1 MEDIRFHGDNLVRLE
16 DVVCKINSGESGDEI
31 LVIDTEMCDIHPE
44 FPIRFDAL
52 VIVLIKRVEGYVDVN
67 LQRYDLSPGSLLV
80 LTPKDYISG
89 FSTSND
95 GCGTVMMCSHN
106 IVETLF
112 PKIRDL
118 LPLLINHVEQS
129 VLNLN
134 SEEYEMLSDLMS
146 IMKRQ
151 LAERD
156 GILRK
161 QKALSLMQNILY
173 EILGL
178 RHKATSIRKE
188 GSTRKDE
195 IMSKFLKL
203 VSANFMT
210 CRTVQYYAEELCV
223 TPKHLTTTVKEV
235 SSKTAREWIDDF
247 VIMEA
252 KQLLRVSPLTIQ
264 EISDRLHFANQS
276 FFGKYYK
283 NLTGES
289 TSDYRRKVRG

>member
-112 PKIRDL
+112 PTL
-118 LPLLINHVEQS
+118 NMETLLIASLLSGIIYPYFSLGYVGSIPINTRFASLISARAPSSFS
-129 VLNLN
+129 V
-134 SEEYEMLSDLMS
+134 
-146 IMKRQ
+146 
-151 LAERD
+151 
-156 GILRK
+156 
-161 QKALSLMQNILY
+161 
-173 EILGL
+173 
-178 RHKATSIRKE
+178 
-188 GSTRKDE
+188 
-195 IMSKFLKL
+195 SK
-203 VSANFMT
+203 
-210 CRTVQYYAEELCV
+210 
-223 TPKHLTTTVKEV
+223 
-235 SSKTAREWIDDF
+235 
-247 VIMEA
+247 
-252 KQLLRVSPLTIQ
+252 
-264 EISDRLHFANQS
+264 
-276 FFGKYYK
+276 
-283 NLTGES
+283 
-289 TSDYRRKVRG
+289 